1 MTVSASQPRTGGFPR
16 WAIILLAVAGAIVV
30 TVIALVIAVIVQVLS
45 SPAFGPTPA
54 DALIPDSC
62 LAESGTNLPT
72 YTVVDCESTHAQP
85 VVAEID
91 LGRNTAQYTT
101 ASALASYAG
110 EVCDR
115 FFEYGLF
122 VSSSADER
130 YRLVAISVPTPEA
143 VAAGTSRALCS
154 IVAVDGSPLT
164 GSLYRAM
171 P

>member
-1 MTVSASQPRTGGFPR
+1 VF
-16 WAIILLAVAGAIVV
+16 
-30 TVIALVIAVIVQVLS
+30 ALVIAVIVEVFS

-54 DALIPDSC
+54 AALAPQSC
-62 LAESGTNLPT
+62 LAESGVDLPS
-72 YTVVDCESTHAQP
+72 YTVVDCESAHAQQ

-91 LGRNTAQYTT
+91 LSRNTAQYTT
-101 ASALASYAG
+101 PSSLASYAG

-122 VSSSADER
+122 VSSSADDR
-130 YRLVAISVPTPEA
+130 YRLVAVAVPTPEA

-154 IVAVDGSPLT
+154 IVAVDGSPIT